1 MPTQSS
7 KAEAIPSKLRAGF
20 SSSSPRGASISLSST
35 REPDPAR
42 KRAAIFARRSD
53 ARGRVTARY
62 CLGPHCHPAAL
73 GSPCPRN
80 APPPPRPPPLAEPM
94 PNRRGKGE
102 GGAPTARARR
112 KQRDGSLEVGIG
124 RPRRRPRSGPD
135 FEIGLKSKPKGLI
148 EGGGGRPQ
156 RPPFGPTLE
165 DHSSVVRPRCWLLS
179 PASPSTWGS
188 VFLPEHP
195 TIA

>member
-1 MPTQSS
+1 MRA
-7 KAEAIPSKLRAGF
+7 AESRRDIASGHTAIPLLSEAPAPETR
-20 SSSSPRGASISLSST
+20 PR
-35 REPDPAR
+35 
-42 KRAAIFARRSD
+42 
-53 ARGRVTARY
+53 
-62 CLGPHCHPAAL
+62 
-73 GSPCPRN
+73 
-80 APPPPRPPPLAEPM
+80 PPPRPPPLAEPM

-135 FEIGLKSKPKGLI
+135 FEIGLTSKPKGLI

>member
-94 PNRRGKGE
+94 PSMMLPSPCRPPRPLFKASPAGLPI
-102 GGAPTARARR
+102 AATRAA
-112 KQRDGSLEVGIG
+112 
-124 RPRRRPRSGPD
+124 
-135 FEIGLKSKPKGLI
+135 
-148 EGGGGRPQ
+148 GGGRGRGAPRRQ
-156 RPPFGPTLE
+156 GRGESSGMAVWRSASVDLGVALAPAPTSRP
-165 DHSSVVRPRCWLLS
+165 
-179 PASPSTWGS
+179 A
-188 VFLPEHP
+188 
-195 TIA
+195 